1 MRSLGLEKYEG
12 AFRENEIDETVLPRL
27 TAEDLKELGVSALG
41 HRRKLLDAIAALR
54 ADGNASP
61 AVTSDT
67 TAVDAS
73 PRDTAERRQV
83 TVMFSDLVGSTALS
97 ARMDPED
104 LREVISAYQKCV
116 ADTVQRFGGFVAK
129 YMGDGVLVYFGY
141 PQAHEDDAERA
152 VRAGLELVVAV
163 SDLKTNAPLQTRVG
177 IATGLVVVGD
187 LIGSGAAQE
196 QAVVGE
202 TPNLAARLQ
211 SIAEP
216 NTVVIAESTRKQIG
230 NLFELEDLGAK
241 DLKGISGPMLAWA
254 ALRASL
260 VESRFEA
267 LRSATTPLVGRD
279 EEIDLLTRRWEQA
292 KTGDGCVVLI
302 SGEPGIGKSRIA
314 QTMQE
319 RFGGEPHTRLRF
331 FCTPHHQDSALY
343 PAITQLERAA
353 QFQRDDNTE
362 QRLDKLETVLL
373 QATNDITEI
382 APLLADLLSVPSG
395 DRYPALNLTPQKRK
409 EKTLAALV
417 AQVEGLSAREPLLM
431 VFEDVHWSDPTTREL
446 LDLLIDRVPTLRVLV
461 IITFRPEFTPPWVG
475 RPHVTLLSLSRLPPR
490 QRAEMIGQIT
500 GAKALPR
507 EIVDQIVDRTD
518 GVPLFIEELTKSVV
532 ESGMVTEAEDHY
544 AMAQPAVPLTIP
556 TTLQASLLARLDRL
570 APTREVAQIGAALG
584 RSFSHELISA
594 VAQMPQPRIDDA
606 LEQLVS
612 AELIFR
618 RGTAP
623 NAEYTFKHALV
634 QDAAYS
640 TLLRNRRQQIHA
652 RIASTLESRF
662 PELVAAQPQLMA
674 QHCSEAGLN
683 EKAVGYWLTAGQ
695 RAVARSAMAE
705 AVAQLRKGLGL
716 LARQP
721 ENASRQQQELDLQ
734 AALSSAL
741 IATMGYSAPEVG
753 EVLARA
759 SAIAEQINRVEYVLP
774 LNYGQFLHHMIRAE
788 HKLAL
793 SVAERMERV
802 GNALGKPE
810 GVLLSRHFRGVG
822 HFMIGEFDVARTL
835 FEQCHGLSEPAHR
848 KASLAMTSEDS
859 YALMLGWSA
868 LNLAHLGYLDQARL
882 RADQMLV
889 EARALQHTYTLAICL
904 VYPSWIAALANLP
917 NEARRYAQEMI
928 DLANEHGFPWPLAI
942 GTGFLARLTVALGQP
957 REGLSLATKSAAIAR
972 SIGARTGEAARLG
985 GQAEAYA
992 ALGQLKDGLNLLR
1005 EGARFIEETD
1015 ERWLEFENH
1024 GVQGNLLYAIGDQAA
1039 AEQSYRRAIAVAER
1053 QHAKTLELHAATRL
1067 AYLWRDQGKR
1077 IEAHDLLAPIYGW
1090 FTEGFDTPVLIEAK
1104 ALLDALT

>member
-1 MRSLGLEKYEG
+1 
-12 AFRENEIDETVLPRL
+12 
-27 TAEDLKELGVSALG
+27 
-41 HRRKLLDAIAALR
+41 
-54 ADGNASP
+54 
-61 AVTSDT
+61 
-67 TAVDAS
+67 
-73 PRDTAERRQV
+73 
-83 TVMFSDLVGSTALS
+83 
-97 ARMDPED
+97 
-104 LREVISAYQKCV
+104 V
-116 ADTVQRFGGFVAK
+116 A
-129 YMGDGVLVYFGY
+129 
-141 PQAHEDDAERA
+141 
-152 VRAGLELVVAV
+152 
-163 SDLKTNAPLQTRVG
+163 
-177 IATGLVVVGD
+177 
-187 LIGSGAAQE
+187 
-196 QAVVGE
+196 
-202 TPNLAARLQ
+202 
-211 SIAEP
+211 
-216 NTVVIAESTRKQIG
+216 
-230 NLFELEDLGAK
+230 
-241 DLKGISGPMLAWA
+241 
-254 ALRASL
+254 
-260 VESRFEA
+260 
-267 LRSATTPLVGRD
+267 
-279 EEIDLLTRRWEQA
+279 
-292 KTGDGCVVLI
+292 LI
-302 SGEPGIGKSRIA
+302 SGEPGIGKSRVV

-319 RFGGEPHTRLRF
+319 RLDGEPHTRLRF
-331 FCTPHHQDSALY
+331 FCTPYHQDSALY

-353 QFQRDDNTE
+353 RFQRDDNTK

-373 QATNDITEI
+373 QATNDITET
-382 APLLADLLSVPSG
+382 APLLADLLSIPTG
-395 DRYPALNLTPQKRK
+395 DRYPVLDFTPQKRK

-417 AQVEGLSAREPLLM
+417 AQVEGRSGREPLLM

-490 QRAEMIGQIT
+490 QRAEMIAQIT

-532 ESGMVTEAEDHY
+532 ESGMVAEAGDHY

-584 RSFSHELISA
+584 RSFSHDLISA

-623 NAEYTFKHALV
+623 DAEYTFKHALV

-662 PELVAAQPQLMA
+662 PELAAAQPQLMA
-674 QHCSEAGLN
+674 QHCGEAGLN
-683 EKAVGYWLTAGQ
+683 EKAVGYWLKAGQ
-695 RAVARSAMAE
+695 RAVARSAMVE
-705 AVAQLRKGLGL
+705 AVAQLQKGLEL

-721 ENASRQQQELDLQ
+721 DTASRQQQELDLQ
-734 AALSSAL
+734 ATLGSAL

-774 LNYGQFLHHMIRAE
+774 LIYGQFLLHLVRAE
-788 HKLAL
+788 YELAL
-793 SVAERMERV
+793 AFAERMERV
-802 GNALGKPE
+802 GNALGKTE
-810 GVLLSRHFRGVG
+810 AVLLSRHCRGIV
-822 HFMIGEFDVARTL
+822 HVMVGEFDVARTL
-835 FEQCHGLSEPAHR
+835 FEQCHGLGEPAYR

-868 LNLAHLGYLDQARL
+868 ANLAYLGYFDQARL

-904 VYPSWIAALANLP
+904 LYPLLIAGLANQP
-917 NEARRYAQEMI
+917 NEVRRYAQEMI
-928 DLANEHGFPWPLAI
+928 DLANEHGFPWILCL
-942 GTGFLARLTVALGQP
+942 GTHNLGSSTVALGQP
-957 REGLSLATKSAAIAR
+957 REGLSLVTKSVAIAR
-972 SIGARTGEAARLG
+972 SIGARAGESGRLG

-992 ALGQLKDGLNLLR
+992 ALGQPRDGLNLLR
-1005 EGARFIEETD
+1005 EGARIIEETD
-1015 ERWLEFENH
+1015 ERMYEAEH
-1024 GVQGNLLYAIGDQAA
+1024 YRVEGNFLYAIGDQAA

-1053 QHAKTLELHAATRL
+1053 QHAKAFELRAATSL

-1077 IEAHDLLAPIYGW
+1077 VEAHDLLAPIYGW
-1090 FTEGFDTPVLIEAK
+1090 FTEGFDTPVLQDAK
-1104 ALLDALT
+1104 ALIEELN